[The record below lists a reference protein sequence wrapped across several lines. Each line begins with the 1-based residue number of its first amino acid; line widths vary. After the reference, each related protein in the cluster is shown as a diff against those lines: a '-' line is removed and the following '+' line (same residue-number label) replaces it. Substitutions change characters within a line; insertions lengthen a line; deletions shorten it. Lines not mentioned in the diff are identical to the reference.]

1 MTTKVFIS
9 WSGDLS
15 RKLAEALRA
24 WLPGTLQYVRP
35 YFTPDDI
42 EKGAKWNSEIAKE
55 LEGSNIG
62 LICLTRDNTEK
73 PWILFEAGALSKSF
87 DKSRVCTV
95 LFNLDPTDLKGP
107 LTIFQTT
114 RFVKDDFKRLVASIN
129 TAAGEAGLETSVLE
143 SVFEMW
149 WPCLKKQVSEIL
161 NSHKEDPREVR
172 RSDRDI
178 LEEVLNLT
186 RMNSSRVSRP
196 HISEQVMMDLIE
208 NLDALSLLVGSER
221 SEIAQSILQRI
232 ERPLR
237 DICIESGNPELY
249 ERYRMRIRDRLLPE
263 RDIKEA
269 KAEAGAGDNGQIA
282 VSERQRSL

>member
-1 MTTKVFIS
+1 MATKVFIS

-15 RKLAEALRA
+15 RKLGEALRD
-24 WLPGTLQYVRP
+24 WLPAALQYVRP

-87 DKSRVCTV
+87 DKSRVCTL
-95 LFNLDPTDLKGP
+95 LFNLDPADLKGP
-107 LTIFQTT
+107 LTIFQST
-114 RFVKDDFKRLVASIN
+114 RFVKNDFKRLVASIN
-129 TAAGEAGLETSVLE
+129 TAAGEANLETSVLD

-149 WPCLKKQVSEIL
+149 WPRLEKQVSEIL
-161 NSHKEDPREVR
+161 DSHKENPKEAR

-178 LEEVLNLT
+178 LEEIVNLT
-186 RMNSSRVSRP
+186 RINASRVSRP
-196 HISEQVMMDLIE
+196 DISERAMTDLME
-208 NLDALSLLVGSER
+208 NLGELLFLVGIER
-221 SEIAQSILQRI
+221 SETAQSILRRI

-237 DICIESGNPELY
+237 HICMESGIPELY

-263 RDIKEA
+263 SDIKEA
-269 KAEAGAGDNGQIA
+269 KAEPGAAGNGQIA
-282 VSERQRSL
+282 ASERKRSL

>member
-24 WLPGTLQYVRP
+24 WLPGTLQFVRP

-73 PWILFEAGALSKSF
+73 PWILFAAGALSKSF

-114 RFVKDDFKRLVASIN
+114 RFAKHDFKRLVSSIN
-129 TAAGEAGLETSVLE
+129 TAASEEGLETSVLDN
-143 SVFEMW
+143 VFEMW
-149 WPCLKKQVSEIL
+149 WPGLEKQVSEIL

-172 RSDRDI
+172 RTDRDM
-178 LEEVLNLT
+178 LEEILNLT
-186 RMNSSRVSRP
+186 RMNVSRASQS
-196 HISEQVMMDLIE
+196 HISEQVVMDLIE
-208 NLDALSLLVGSER
+208 SLEGLSLLVDGEWSEAAHTIMR
-221 SEIAQSILQRI
+221 RI
-232 ERPLR
+232 DRPIR
-237 DICIESGNPELY
+237 RICLETGNPGLY
-249 ERYRMRIRDRLLPE
+249 ERYSMRIRGRLLAENDTQDAKPE
-263 RDIKEA
+263 PRA
-269 KAEAGAGDNGQIA
+269 AGDGQIDA
-282 VSERQRSL
+282 SERKRSF

>member
-15 RKLAEALRA
+15 RKLGEALRD
-24 WLPGTLQYVRP
+24 WLPAALQYVRP
-35 YFTPDDI
+35 YFTPNDI

-87 DKSRVCTV
+87 DKSRVCTL
-95 LFNLDPTDLKGP
+95 LFNLDPADLKGP
-107 LTIFQTT
+107 LTIFQST
-114 RFVKDDFKRLVASIN
+114 RFVKDDFKRLAASIN
-129 TAAGEAGLETSVLE
+129 AAAGEANLETPVLD

-149 WPCLKKQVSEIL
+149 WPHLEKQVSEIL
-161 NSHKEDPREVR
+161 DSHKEDPREVR

-186 RMNSSRVSRP
+186 RMNVSRISRP
-196 HISEQVMMDLIE
+196 HISERAVTDLMQK
-208 NLDALSLLVGSER
+208 LDALFFLVGTER
-221 SEIAQSILQRI
+221 SEMAEGILRGI
-232 ERPLR
+232 EKPLR
-237 DICIESGNPELY
+237 YLCIESGIPELY
-249 ERYRMRIRDRLLPE
+249 ERYHVRIQDRLLPE
-263 RDIKEA
+263 SEIKEA
-269 KAEAGAGDNGQIA
+269 KAEPGAAGNGQIA
-282 VSERQRSL
+282 ASERKRSL